1 MKLTG
6 IIKYFKEVKS
16 EFKKITWPARK
27 ELIASTVV
35 VIIAIFIIAFLL
47 GIFDFSLSR
56 VMSIL
61 LQV

>member
-1 MKLTG
+1 MRLAG

-56 VMSIL
+56 LMSIL
-61 LQV
+61 LRV